1 MVKRVKEFGFWGSWG
16 EGEIGASAEVFE
28 VELGG
33 GEREEAGGFGGAMG
47 V

>member
-16 EGEIGASAEVFE
+16 EGEIGASGEVFE
-28 VELGG
+28 VEFGR
-33 GEREEAGGFGGAMG
+33 GERKKAGGFGGAMR

>member
-16 EGEIGASAEVFE
+16 EGEIGASGEVFE

-33 GEREEAGGFGGAMG
+33 GEREAGG
-47 V
+47 